1 MQLLKEMGLLNKEP
15 QTGGWL
21 SQDRRGQA
29 MCLRGG
35 QPYFL
40 VYMDTNG
47 VSESTV
53 EWRRVLLSGELLLL
67 GRLQE

>member
-1 MQLLKEMGLLNKEP
+1 MQLLKETGLLNKEP
-15 QTGGWL
+15 QIGRWL
-21 SQDRRGQA
+21 SRERRGQA

-40 VYMDTNG
+40 VYMDTNR
-47 VSESTV
+47 VSESKV
-53 EWRRVLLSGELLLL
+53 ERRRVLVSGEL